1 MITLSCCR
9 TKPGRCRAE
18 ALFLLLLFGCLA
30 CVVSGVHRTLD
41 EARAARE
48 QLVRKHL
55 KRLKKTDGAVKLVGG
70 AGDYEGNVEILHLG
84 KWGAICDDEWDSREA
99 DVLCRQLGFNGS
111 EKATH
116 SGTFGPAKRKWQR
129 VI

>member
-1 MITLSCCR
+1 MS
-9 TKPGRCRAE
+9 
-18 ALFLLLLFGCLA
+18 LLLLLYVVLA
-30 CVVSGVHRTLD
+30 SVSGTHRTLD

-55 KRLKKTDGAVKLVGG
+55 KRLKKTEGAVKLVGG
-70 AGDYEGNVEILHLG
+70 AGDYEGNVEILHLDR
-84 KWGAICDDEWDSREA
+84 WGAVCDDEWDSREA

-116 SGTFGPAKRKWQR
+116 SGTFGPAKRK
-129 VI
+129 